1 MGEPLG
7 GDKVLA
13 AAVGGVHVAPLGP
26 GAVHLLAVALDD
38 VSAVSEGETRAL
50 APTVGV
56 GGGGLVQGLAVGG
69 REGHGGQDGEED
81 EHCYKWEVGRG
92 VWWGYRGPLYTRRES
107 GFYTLL
113 GR

>member
-26 GAVHLLAVALDD
+26 GAVHRLAVALDD
-38 VSAVSEGETRAL
+38 VSAVSEGEAGAL

-69 REGHGGQDGEED
+69 GEGHGGQDGQKD
-81 EHCYKWEVGRG
+81 EHCYKEKAGG
-92 VWWGYRGPLYTRRES
+92 VAW
-107 GFYTLL
+107 L
-113 GR
+113 GT

>member
-26 GAVHLLAVALDD
+26 GAVHRLAVALDD
-38 VSAVSEGETRAL
+38 VSAVSEGEAGAL

-56 GGGGLVQGLAVGG
+56 GGGGLVQGLAVCGG
-69 REGHGGQDGEED
+69 EDHGGQDGQED
-81 EHCYKWEVGRG
+81 EHCYKCEVG
-92 VWWGYRGPLYTRRES
+92 
-107 GFYTLL
+107 
-113 GR
+113 

>member
-26 GAVHLLAVALDD
+26 GAVHRLAVALDD
-38 VSAVSEGETRAL
+38 VSAVSEGKAGAL

-56 GGGGLVQGLAVGG
+56 GGGGLV
-69 REGHGGQDGEED
+69 
-81 EHCYKWEVGRG
+81 
-92 VWWGYRGPLYTRRES
+92 
-107 GFYTLL
+107 
-113 GR
+113 